1 METWLNS
8 NPHHVVLLHCKGNK
22 GRTGVIVAA
31 FMHYSKISAGA
42 DQALSTLAMRKF
54 CEDKVAPTIQ
64 PSQTRYIYY
73 FSGLLSGAIKMN
85 SMPLFLHHVL
95 IPSIPNFE
103 QNGGNSFLEL
113 TIT

>member
-1 METWLNS
+1 
-8 NPHHVVLLHCKGNK
+8 
-22 GRTGVIVAA
+22 
-31 FMHYSKISAGA
+31 
-42 DQALSTLAMRKF
+42 MRKF